1 MADPPRSPAPAA
13 ARSVDARV
21 AAEEDA
27 LLADVLARRD
37 AGRDPG
43 PVLGVLLE
51 RWRKPAMYVIRRV
64 QQSYRAGTPD
74 DADEL
79 YQEAAFKLVDRGL
92 AQFKGGADRGETPDP
107 AEPAS
112 SAAARVFF
120 LRIVKHTAIDHYR
133 RMREELAR
141 GDDGE
146 AVPEAT
152 APEIAVADG
161 RARAASARE
170 EAADLYW
177 RAFER
182 LRADHPGEAE
192 AWEAYHHLD
201 LDDHEACARRL
212 GISVASSYKRVSRAQ
227 ARLRL
232 FLLELADADPPGDP
246 SRSGRPRS

>member
-1 MADPPRSPAPAA
+1 ML
-13 ARSVDARV
+13 
-21 AAEEDA
+21 AE
-27 LLADVLARRD
+27 VLARRAAGAD
-37 AGRDPG
+37 ARSLVGA
-43 PVLGVLLE
+43 LLE

-74 DADEL
+74 DAEEL

-92 AQFKGGADRGETPDP
+92 AQFKGGTATDEGVAGEDGADGEAAGTPRRP
-107 AEPAS
+107 S
-112 SAAARVFF
+112 GAAARVFF

-133 RMREELAR
+133 RQREELAR
-141 GDDGE
+141 GDDAE
-146 AVPEAT
+146 N
-152 APEIAVADG
+152 APETSAPEVAVAEG
-161 RARAASARE
+161 RARSAAARE
-170 EAADLYW
+170 DAADMYW

-212 GISVASSYKRVSRAQ
+212 GISIASSYKRISRAQ

-232 FLLELADADPPGDP
+232 FLLELADEAGSALPATPAARAP
-246 SRSGRPRS
+246 SRS